1 MTYEADEY
9 LEKAFDVNKLV
20 KIGSA
25 NKWDGRA
32 FQMQLPA
39 KHGLLTIR

>member
-1 MTYEADEY
+1 MRWMNNWKKT
-9 LEKAFDVNKLV
+9 FDVNKLV

-25 NKWDGRA
+25 NKWGGRA

-39 KHGLLTIR
+39 KRGLLTIR